1 MTAEHNDFLK
11 LENQLC
17 FRFYTVSRLITRAY
31 QPYLDKIGL
40 TYIQYIVMLVLW
52 EEDQLP
58 VGEFVKRL
66 GLNTNTLTPLLKRM
80 EQAGF
85 ISRSKS
91 ERDERSIIV
100 SLTDKGK
107 ALYNEAQNIPTEI
120 QDKLSE
126 DKLSESEYLDL
137 RARLD
142 RLIELLGKEQ

>member
-1 MTAEHNDFLK
+1 
-11 LENQLC
+11 
-17 FRFYTVSRLITRAY
+17 
-31 QPYLDKIGL
+31 
-40 TYIQYIVMLVLW
+40 MLVLW

-58 VGEFVKRL
+58 VREFVKRL